1 MLKINTQ
8 DMLKI
13 HKLVKKS
20 ICGICNLEVATGL
33 QMKIFTYISYGLPSI
48 VHKNSFPK
56 NIFKKNKQILV
67 YTKDVE
73 LISLISKLLENK
85 RIANK
90 ISNNSFHLLKNKFN
104 SSKIY
109 NDYLKIF

>member
-1 MLKINTQ
+1 M
-8 DMLKI
+8 MR
-13 HKLVKKS
+13 S
-20 ICGICNLEVATGL
+20 
-33 QMKIFTYISYGLPSI
+33 
-48 VHKNSFPK
+48 
-56 NIFKKNKQILV
+56 KNKQILV